1 MQLAPCP
8 KGYTSDQDKAVTP
21 EETVARAKAAFS
33 GSGRS
38 ILAESR
44 RIDTGRLGIP
54 VFVSMAGPDAREIMP
69 TRKQMG
75 KGASPAQ
82 AEASGLMELVER
94 YSFFAFWNDPANFT
108 SATWSQAEE
117 RFSNLLPLPRMLQSV
132 GEDLGEDKA
141 RQVLDLLAWR
151 FCPALDVA
159 MGQEVTVPLDWFKTL
174 NEFNGSCAGNT
185 TTEAVFQGACELV
198 ERHVCAVIDREHT
211 ETPTIDPDSLQ
222 DPVLKGLLAKFRDN
236 GIRVLLKDFTLS
248 MPVPTVAAIC
258 MDPVTFPGLSE
269 IVFTAG
275 TAASPAKAAI
285 RALTEV
291 AQLAGDFETGAVY
304 EASGLSK
311 FADWSEAAWLE
322 KGPMVPLDSLPNIER
337 EDMLDEL
344 KLLAQGLDS
353 QGYQLLAVETSQP
366 ELGLSAAYTF
376 VPGFGF
382 RERDLHASLGLFT
395 GRKLAEDVDP
405 VLAQAGL
412 GVLED
417 IYPSA
422 HFTPFFQGLLALRMG
437 DPLAALEHFA
447 RAEPLQPDADSKG
460 LAAFYQAHA
469 LQYLEDWE
477 AMLPHLDRAVTA
489 CPEVKEYFNL
499 RGVAK
504 FKLQRYT
511 IAAEDF
517 ARALDL
523 DRGSAMDLANLG
535 ICHKFMG
542 RHESAKDYLSS
553 ALELDPSLEF
563 ARNHLEELTDAQNFD
578 GK

>member
-285 RALTEV
+285 RALAEV

-563 ARNHLEELTDAQNFD
+563 ARNHLEELTGAQNFD

>member
-1 MQLAPCP
+1 M
-8 KGYTSDQDKAVTP
+8 
-21 EETVARAKAAFS
+21 
-33 GSGRS
+33 
-38 ILAESR
+38 
-44 RIDTGRLGIP
+44 
-54 VFVSMAGPDAREIMP
+54 
-69 TRKQMG
+69 
-75 KGASPAQ
+75 
-82 AEASGLMELVER
+82 
-94 YSFFAFWNDPANFT
+94 
-108 SATWSQAEE
+108 
-117 RFSNLLPLPRMLQSV
+117 
-132 GEDLGEDKA
+132 
-141 RQVLDLLAWR
+141 
-151 FCPALDVA
+151 
-159 MGQEVTVPLDWFKTL
+159 
-174 NEFNGSCAGNT
+174 
-185 TTEAVFQGACELV
+185 
-198 ERHVCAVIDREHT
+198 
-211 ETPTIDPDSLQ
+211 
-222 DPVLKGLLAKFRDN
+222 
-236 GIRVLLKDFTLS
+236 
-248 MPVPTVAAIC
+248 
-258 MDPVTFPGLSE
+258 
-269 IVFTAG
+269 
-275 TAASPAKAAI
+275 
-285 RALTEV
+285 

-344 KLLAQGLDS
+344 KLLAEGLDN

-563 ARNHLEELTDAQNFD
+563 ARNHLEELTGAQNFD

>member
-211 ETPTIDPDSLQ
+211 ETPTIDPASLQ